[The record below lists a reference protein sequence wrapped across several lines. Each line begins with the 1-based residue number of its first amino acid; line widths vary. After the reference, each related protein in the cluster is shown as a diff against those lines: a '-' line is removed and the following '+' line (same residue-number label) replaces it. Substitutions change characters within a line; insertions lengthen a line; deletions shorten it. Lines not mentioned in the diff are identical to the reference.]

1 MKNENKQDDMISI
14 MEHLLKYVPAVTVD
28 DSIVDPETDGVII
41 SSQKLHPIL
50 FGGERLTAERI
61 CGCRRTRSNATNTA
75 DQLQGLVPVIEGWH
89 SKIAL
94 LKVH

>member
-28 DSIVDPETDGVII
+28 DSIVDPETDERVII
-41 SSQKLHPIL
+41 SSQKLHPVL
-50 FGGERLTAERI
+50 FG
-61 CGCRRTRSNATNTA
+61 NATNTA
-75 DQLQGLVPVIEGWH
+75 EKLQGLVPVIEDWH
-89 SKIAL
+89 SKVAL